1 MNKTILDSA
10 MKEVSELKTVVEV
23 LNGGTSGTTAYVSLR
38 YAARAV
44 TKQKAE
50 VDKAAA
56 CLHAWL
62 IKDVSPLR
70 SLLAYLSG
78 AGCWYAAACHEKT
91 ARAFVSK
98 MSKES
103 FQSIAAAAHAL
114 RYATRP
120 RPMR

>member
-1 MNKTILDSA
+1 MA
-10 MKEVSELKTVVEV
+10 
-23 LNGGTSGTTAYVSLR
+23 ASL
-38 YAARAV
+38 Y
-44 TKQKAE
+44 
-50 VDKAAA
+50 
-56 CLHAWL
+56 AWL

-103 FQSIAAAAHAL
+103 FQSMAVARLCSEVSDAPAADEMKGLGRAAARGSEVSVENLA
-114 RYATRP
+114 P
-120 RPMR
+120 